1 MNVLA
6 IGAHGDDNEAFCAG
20 TLAKHSKRGDKVFMC
35 VVTDGSGRPKGDP
48 AEIARL
54 RKIEAKAAA
63 DLIGAEMIWL
73 EIPDGFLTLNDE
85 TRHKFIETIRATN
98 ADYIITHPPD
108 DYHPDH
114 TVTSQ
119 LVMQAAQVARTSN
132 YPSQYAPIR
141 KFVPVAFMAAEFG
154 LNFVP
159 QDYVDITDVWDIKVQ
174 MLLKHVSQHMPGPT
188 YDPNF
193 VLPTNSEDVGIVRA
207 ARVMSEFYGLGCGV
221 RFAEPF
227 RWWNAANRVV
237 PRRMLPE

>member
-48 AEIARL
+48 AEIARI
-54 RKIEAKAAA
+54 RKGEAKAAA

-119 LVMQAAQVARTSN
+119 LVMQAAQVARTVN

-154 LNFVP
+154 VNFVP
-159 QDYVDITDVWDIKVQ
+159 QDYVDITDVWDIKIQ

-193 VLPTNSEDVGIVRA
+193 VLPTNLEEVGIVRA
-207 ARVMSEFYGLGCGV
+207 VRVMSEFYGLNCGV

-227 RWWNAANRVV
+227 RWWSAANRVL
-237 PRRMLPE
+237 PKRMLPE

>member
-48 AEIARL
+48 AEIARI
-54 RKIEAKAAA
+54 RKDEAKAAA

-73 EIPDGFLTLNDE
+73 EVPDGFLTLNDE
-85 TRHKFIETIRATN
+85 TRHKFIETIRATE

-132 YPSQYAPIR
+132 YPSRYEPLR

-188 YDPNF
+188 YDPNY
-193 VLPTNSEDVGIVRA
+193 VLPTNLEEIGIIRA
-207 ARVMSEFYGLGCGV
+207 VRVMSEFYGLNCGV
-221 RFAEPF
+221 RVAEPF
-227 RWWNAANRVV
+227 RLWSAANRVV
-237 PRRMLPE
+237 PKRMLPE